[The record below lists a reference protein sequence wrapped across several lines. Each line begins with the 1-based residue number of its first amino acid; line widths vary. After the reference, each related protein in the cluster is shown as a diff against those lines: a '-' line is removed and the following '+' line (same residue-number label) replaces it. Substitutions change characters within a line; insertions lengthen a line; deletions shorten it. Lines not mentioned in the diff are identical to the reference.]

1 MSSKGSIKFSVLWRE
16 FTHFALELAL
26 LVQVL
31 DLAVERA
38 EKRVGVFTALGALD
52 FHRLVFLILGAV
64 SKLSRSDEKPDKNTR
79 QKPDYVGSTKF

>member
-1 MSSKGSIKFSVLWRE
+1 MSSKGSIKFLVLWCE
-16 FTHFALELAL
+16 FAHFALELAL

-38 EKRVGVFTALGALD
+38 DKRVGVFTALGALD

-64 SKLSRSDEKPDKNTR
+64 SKLISRSDEKPDKNTR
-79 QKPDYVGSTKF
+79 QKPDK